1 MTTRLDLAGSEGNL
15 VAHRWDPDGEV
26 SRIVVLVHGYAEH
39 GHRYAHVAQALTAAG
54 AVVYAPDHLGHGL
67 SDGTRVLIDDFE
79 HVVDD
84 LASVVSLAEAAHP
97 GRPVVMIGHSMGG
110 LLTGRF
116 AQRHRGRLA
125 GAGFLGAV
133 IGDWDW
139 AREVLALPELPPA
152 DSDPSGMSRDPE
164 ACRQYAEDPLVYH
177 GTYHRRLLEA
187 EVECLDRYA
196 AEVDRLD
203 LPVLFLHGS
212 DDPFVPWQT
221 SKAAVEAMPSTDQE
235 LHVYE
240 GARHELVNETNRAE
254 VIERIVAWVARV
266 TAAPSS

>member
-1 MTTRLDLAGSEGNL
+1 MAHRIDFAGSEGNI
-15 VAHRWDPDGEV
+15 VAHRWDPSGDPT
-26 SRIVVLVHGYAEH
+26 RVVVVVHGYAEH
-39 GHRYAHVAQALTAAG
+39 GRRYAHLADALTADG

-67 SDGTRVLIDDFE
+67 SDGTRAYIDEFE

-84 LASVVSLAEAAHP
+84 LATLVGLAEDAHP

-116 AQRHRGRLA
+116 AQRHPSRLA

-139 AREVLALPELPPA
+139 AREVLALPELPPS
-152 DSDPSGMSRDPE
+152 DSDPSGMSRDEE
-164 ACRQYAEDPLVYH
+164 AVRAYAEDPLVYH
-177 GTYHRRLLEA
+177 GNYHRRLLEA

-196 AEVDRLD
+196 TDVDRLT

-212 DDPFVPWQT
+212 EDPFVPWQT
-221 SKAAVEAMPSTDQE
+221 SQAAVEAMPSIDKE
-235 LHVYE
+235 IHVYE
-240 GARHELVNETNRAE
+240 GARHELVNETNRDD
-254 VIERIVAWVARV
+254 VIDRIRRWVERVSA
-266 TAAPSS
+266 